1 MSGPR
6 NATTARGGKRFYSW
20 RNEEFWSVT
29 TIISGGVPKP
39 ALLPWGIKSVAES
52 AVAKRATLTAM
63 LADCETPK
71 ECAKGVFCP
80 VCTEAI
86 RYLKGAPYAK
96 RDAAGDLGTDVHAA
110 AEAYSL
116 GQPFPKWSPLIRPY
130 MEAYVAFLEDFT
142 PTFTATEASVYNR
155 TQKYAGTLDAIARLQ
170 LPLQALPGDYILDT
184 KSGKGIYPE
193 IGLQLAA
200 YRNAEFIG
208 LPDGSE
214 APMPDVDGALG
225 LHLTPQ
231 GYRLIE
237 VRADAEVFN
246 AFLYAREVFR
256 FATDTSKTVLGL
268 EYGPNA
274 KPVVVG
280 AVA

>member
-6 NATTARGGKRFYSW
+6 NATTSRGGGRLYSW
-20 RNEEFWSVT
+20 RNEQYWSVT

-39 ALLPWGIKSVAES
+39 ALLPWGIKMVAEA
-52 AVAKRATLTAM
+52 AVDMADTLPAM
-63 LADCETPK
+63 VARDRD
-71 ECAKGVFCP
+71 
-80 VCTEAI
+80 EAI

-96 RDAAGDLGTDVHAA
+96 RDAAADLGTEIHQA
-110 AEAYSL
+110 AEAYAL
-116 GQPFPKWSPLIRPY
+116 GKPFPPWPVTILPY
-130 MEAYVAFLEDFT
+130 MTSYVKFLEDFT

-155 TQKYAGTLDAIARLQ
+155 TQKYAGTLDAIAALT
-170 LPLQALPGDYILDT
+170 LPLHETPGRYILDT

-214 APMPDVDGALG
+214 APMPEVDGALG
-225 LHLTPQ
+225 LHLTPE

-237 VRADAEVFN
+237 VRADDEVFR

-256 FATDTSKTVLGL
+256 FQTETSKTILGV
-268 EYGPNA
+268 EYGTNA
-274 KPVVVG
+274 KPEEV
-280 AVA
+280 AV